1 MRGNSFVN
9 ALTEHLREALA
20 FLRER
25 ISAPPESVY
34 WQGFVGQFLRELVN
48 LPSFGPVM
56 EIISKD
62 RLLSQ
67 SFLCY
72 PLLQSEAGDTFPTE
86 KAGELF
92 FVHYLGPFLKRYVLD
107 EQVTDYF
114 WDFSEERFTR
124 LWKDLEDYAY
134 LPRIKLLFT
143 VPLIA
148 DFKMPPSIIDLGGN
162 LKIRRFER
170 HEQQRWSRFRL
181 GLEFEEPKHALEWR
195 VDCAKDEA
203 YEFAGAV
210 AINTLSKAVAC
221 LRVLGADVWSGY
233 IGYAEWPLVFTWEY
247 PAGVIYAHEL
257 MMPRTTGF
265 FIIPETFELTEMFV
279 EEYQRI
285 WVDIRGLP
293 DTSRLSLALSRLNDC
308 YSRFR
313 SSDSFIDAWIGL
325 DALAGQEGQEMGY
338 AISTRLSFLIANAF
352 HQRSREADVIRKD
365 MKKSYKERGAIMHPR
380 PRSSM
385 SEKKL
390 RALAEQAT
398 NWLRQGI
405 RSAIKCGYTQD
416 IPQQIDAAIFD
427 KALPS

>member
-1 MRGNSFVN
+1 MRGNSFAN
-9 ALTEHLREALA
+9 ALTEHLKEVLA

-25 ISAPPESVY
+25 ISAPPESVD

-48 LPSFGPVM
+48 LPSFGPVI
-56 EIISKD
+56 EIISKN

-67 SFLCY
+67 SFLRY

-107 EQVTDYF
+107 EQAADYF
-114 WDFSEERFTR
+114 WDFSKERFTQ

-195 VDCAKDEA
+195 VDCAKNEA

-233 IGYAEWPLVFTWEY
+233 IGYAEWPLILIFQTGSLY
-247 PAGVIYAHEL
+247 IYFD
-257 MMPRTTGF
+257 T
-265 FIIPETFELTEMFV
+265 FI
-279 EEYQRI
+279 
-285 WVDIRGLP
+285 LP
-293 DTSRLSLALSRLNDC
+293 YN
-308 YSRFR
+308 
-313 SSDSFIDAWIGL
+313 
-325 DALAGQEGQEMGY
+325 
-338 AISTRLSFLIANAF
+338 
-352 HQRSREADVIRKD
+352 
-365 MKKSYKERGAIMHPR
+365 
-380 PRSSM
+380 
-385 SEKKL
+385 
-390 RALAEQAT
+390 
-398 NWLRQGI
+398 
-405 RSAIKCGYTQD
+405 
-416 IPQQIDAAIFD
+416 
-427 KALPS
+427 